1 VRALGEWFDYMADA
15 DAPGG
20 CLLTSVATEF
30 DGRPGPVRDAVLEAL
45 SSWSGYVAG
54 ELRAAV
60 ERGELAAETDVDQ
73 LVFELNGVAL
83 ATEQAL
89 QLHHD
94 PAAPDRA
101 RRAVARL
108 LSR

>member
-1 VRALGEWFDYMADA
+1 
-15 DAPGG
+15 
-20 CLLTSVATEF
+20 VATEF